1 MVFANIITTYR
12 LVEEMSARDK
22 VICISFVVCAQAAL
36 GYHLAFTANFQ
47 PTLII
52 PIMLGKLV
60 GGVFAVALALVISV
74 PAAERL
80 ENESQ
85 KTNST

>member
-1 MVFANIITTYR
+1 
-12 LVEEMSARDK
+12 
-22 VICISFVVCAQAAL
+22 
-36 GYHLAFTANFQ
+36 LAFTANFQ